1 MSRPWS
7 SKDQRQYQHILK
19 GQLKDGVSEKR
30 AKQIA
35 ARTVNKQRRTEGR
48 TPSPTTQGTGS
59 PHLRLENR
67 SKQELYN
74 RARELK
80 IDGRSSMSKDE
91 LITAIRNK

>member
-1 MSRPWS
+1 MSQPWN

-48 TPSPTTQGTGS
+48 TPSSTTQGTGS
-59 PHLRLENR
+59 PNLRLESR

-80 IDGRSSMSKDE
+80 ISGRSSMSKDQ
-91 LITAIRNK
+91 LVAAIRNK